1 MGISNYQQNIL
12 AGMVRRP
19 DPRTTLKVP
28 DRVNYLT
35 LVKDVQQI
43 LGKSKVDQDPS
54 YESIAKVLSADESVT
69 ALDVIEMHDK
79 TNSVLGDETKQFLD
93 ILTKL
98 VSSYLEKLG
107 ESADN
112 FKLTKEDYEYLMQQY
127 KECPSIG
134 LPGKAPGFANIFTRY
149 FDEKMKIDNTLDIG
163 KTDPGDIF
171 DFDEGDSGDSDSG
184 SASGNG
190 VGTVTVDP
198 QDIIAVQ
205 NKILLMRA
213 KVQDLI

>member
-12 AGMVRRP
+12 AGGTLGSTAG
-19 DPRTTLKVP
+19 TTLKIP
-28 DRVNYLT
+28 DKANYLT

-43 LGKSKVDQDPS
+43 VGKSKVDQDPT
-54 YESIAKVLSADESVT
+54 YKSIAKALSADESVT
-69 ALDVIEMHDK
+69 AFDVIEMHDK

-93 ILTKL
+93 ILNKL
-98 VSSYLEKLG
+98 VSSYMDKLG
-107 ESADN
+107 EFADS
-112 FKLTKEDYEYLMQQY
+112 FKLTKKDYEYLMQQY

-134 LPGKAPGFANIFTRY
+134 ITGKAPGFANIFERY
-149 FDEKMKIDNTLDIG
+149 FDEKMNKDKILDIG
-163 KTDPGDIF
+163 RTDPGDIF
-171 DFDEGDSGDSDSG
+171 DIGDSGDSDSG